1 MTAVGTA
8 PLLQVSGVEVRFRV
22 RGARG
27 ARRGELRAVD
37 GVDLAVA
44 AGEVVALVG
53 ESGSGKTT
61 LGRCVLGLQAPTAGR
76 VLLDGREVD
85 PRSAPGLVQPIFQD
99 PWSSLDPRWPVERSI
114 REPLDAQGIGTA
126 AERQARVAE
135 LLEQV
140 GLQPALAGRL
150 PRELS
155 GGQRQRV
162 AIAAALAPRPRL
174 IVADEA
180 VSALDM
186 LVQAQI
192 LNLIAA
198 LREELGVSILFITH
212 DLAVVRHIADRV
224 AVMYLGRIVEEG
236 AVEEVFAA
244 PRHPYTRA
252 LLDAHPE
259 PDPGRRT
266 QRPRVGGEI
275 PNPID
280 PPAGCSFHPR
290 CPLAEDV
297 CTRVRPAGTAFSPAH
312 HAACHVEARAAAPPP
327 TPEEEAACP
336 PRP

>member
-1 MTAVGTA
+1 VS
-8 PLLQVSGVEVRFRV
+8 LLELSGVEVRFRV
-22 RGARG
+22 R
-27 ARRGELRAVD
+27 RGELVAVD
-37 GVDLAVA
+37 GVDLSVRP
-44 AGEVVALVG
+44 GEVVALVG

-61 LGRCVLGLQAPTAGR
+61 LGRCVLGLQRPTAGR
-76 VLLDGREVD
+76 VVLEGEPVD
-85 PRSAPGLVQPIFQD
+85 PRSAPALVQPIFQD
-99 PWSSLDPRWPVERSI
+99 PYSSLDPRWPVGRSI
-114 REPLDAQGIGTA
+114 REPLDAQGIGTP
-126 AERQARVAE
+126 AEREARVAE

-140 GLQPALAGRL
+140 GLEAGMARRR

-192 LNLIAA
+192 LNLLAD
-198 LREELGVSILFITH
+198 LRAQLGVSLLFITH

-236 AVEEVFAA
+236 ETEQVFAD
-244 PRHPYTRA
+244 PRHPYTRT
-252 LLDAHPE
+252 LLEAHPE
-259 PDPGRRT
+259 PDPTRRGRL
-266 QRPRVGGEI
+266 QRVAGEI

-280 PPAGCSFHPR
+280 PPPGCTFHPR
-290 CPLAEDV
+290 CPLAEEV
-297 CTRVRPAGTAFSPAH
+297 CTTVRPAATAFSPAH
-312 HAACHVEARAAAPPP
+312 QAACHVAARAIHQ
-327 TPEEEAACP
+327 EEAACP

>member
-1 MTAVGTA
+1 VSVATA
-8 PLLQVSGVEVRFRV
+8 PLLELSEVEVRFRLRGG
-22 RGARG
+22 RGAGRS
-27 ARRGELRAVD
+27 ELRAVD
-37 GVDLAVA
+37 GVDLTVA
-44 AGEVVALVG
+44 PGEVVALVG

-61 LGRCVLGLQAPTAGR
+61 LGRCVLGLQRPTAGR
-76 VLLDGREVD
+76 VMLDARAVD
-85 PRSAPGLVQPIFQD
+85 PRTAPGLVQPIFQD
-99 PWSSLDPRWPVERSI
+99 PYSSLDPRWAVGRSI
-114 REPLDAQGIGTA
+114 REPLDAQGIGTP
-126 AERQARVAE
+126 AERAARVEE

-140 GLQPALAGRL
+140 GLQPGLARRL

-192 LNLIAA
+192 LNLIAG

-236 AVEEVFAA
+236 AVDAVFAA

-252 LLDAHPE
+252 LLEAHPE
-259 PDPGRRT
+259 PDPSRRAGA
-266 QRPRVGGEI
+266 PRVGGEI
-275 PNPID
+275 PNPIA
-280 PPAGCSFHPR
+280 PPPGCSFHPR
-290 CPLAEDV
+290 CPLAEAV
-297 CTRVRPAGTAFSPAH
+297 CTSVRPVATAFSPDH
-312 HAACHVEARAAAPPP
+312 RAACHVAARAP
-327 TPEEEAACP
+327 TPSTNHHEEAACP

>member
-1 MTAVGTA
+1 VS
-8 PLLQVSGVEVRFRV
+8 LLELSGVEVRFRV
-22 RGARG
+22 R
-27 ARRGELRAVD
+27 RGELVAVD
-37 GVDLAVA
+37 GVDLSVG

-53 ESGSGKTT
+53 ESGSGKAT
-61 LGRCVLGLQAPTAGR
+61 LGRCVLGLQRPTAGR
-76 VLLDGREVD
+76 VVLDGEPVD
-85 PRSAPGLVQPIFQD
+85 PRRAPALVQPIFQD
-99 PWSSLDPRWPVERSI
+99 PYSSLDPRWPVGRTI
-114 REPLDAQGIGTA
+114 REPLDAQGIGTPE
-126 AERQARVAE
+126 EREARVAE

-140 GLQPALAGRL
+140 GLEAGMARRR

-192 LNLIAA
+192 LNLLAG
-198 LREELGVSILFITH
+198 LRGQLGVSLLFITH

-236 AVEEVFAA
+236 ETEQVFAD
-244 PRHPYTRA
+244 PRHPYTRT
-252 LLDAHPE
+252 LLEAHPE
-259 PDPGRRT
+259 PDPTRRGRL
-266 QRPRVGGEI
+266 PRVAGEI

-280 PPAGCSFHPR
+280 PPPGCTFHPR

-297 CTRVRPAGTAFSPAH
+297 CTRVRPAATAFSPAH
-312 HAACHVEARAAAPPP
+312 QAACHVAARAIHQ
-327 TPEEEAACP
+327 EEAACP